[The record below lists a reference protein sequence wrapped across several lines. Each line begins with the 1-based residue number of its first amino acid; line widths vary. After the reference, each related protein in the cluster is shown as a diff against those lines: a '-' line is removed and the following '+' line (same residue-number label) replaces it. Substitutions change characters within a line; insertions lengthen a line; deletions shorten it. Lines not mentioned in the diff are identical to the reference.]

1 MELIFIF
8 QTIFSMDFSKEIIV
22 PLYNK
27 MLEKKM
33 NSLFEIIKNW
43 FKSRKNKKNTKKRI
57 EDMKKNDP
65 FIYK

>member
-1 MELIFIF
+1 M
-8 QTIFSMDFSKEIIV
+8 K
-22 PLYNK
+22 
-27 MLEKKM
+27 
-33 NSLFEIIKNW
+33 SLFEIIKNW